1 MLTHF
6 FLKRFGFIMLFVCG
20 FVGQGAG
27 GETSGSDTGGGET
40 ALGAGERLKLE

>member
-1 MLTHF
+1 MKLDDS
-6 FLKRFGFIMLFVCG
+6 FLFKDRTGSIMLFVCG

-40 ALGAGERLKLE
+40 AL

>member
-1 MLTHF
+1 
-6 FLKRFGFIMLFVCG
+6 MLFVCG

-40 ALGAGERLKLE
+40 ALGAGERLKLGQREELLGTGSAIE